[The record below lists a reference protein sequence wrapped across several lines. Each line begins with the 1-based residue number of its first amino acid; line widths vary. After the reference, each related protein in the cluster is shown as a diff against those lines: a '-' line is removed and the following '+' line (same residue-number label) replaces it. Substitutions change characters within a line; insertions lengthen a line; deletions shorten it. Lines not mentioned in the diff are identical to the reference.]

1 MSTRRDA
8 LFDRLPTSAGATA
21 RPTKR
26 AETAILGG
34 FARLAPHEP
43 SLWALALA
51 GLLLDIGL
59 TAYGLSLGLTELNP
73 VARDLMAA
81 YSPLG
86 AMVLLKSVALVVGG
100 LGWLVVPRV
109 ARAVVPACLAVPW
122 WIAVVINATLILSVV

>member
-8 LFDRLPTSAGATA
+8 LFDRLPTSAG
-21 RPTKR
+21 
-26 AETAILGG
+26 ETALPTERVEEVILDGCT
-34 FARLAPHEP
+34 RLAPHEP
-43 SLWALALA
+43 TLWAVALA

-73 VARDLMAA
+73 VARDLMTA

-100 LGWLVVPRV
+100 LGWLIVPCV

-122 WIAVVINATLILSVV
+122 WIAVTINATLILTVV

>member
-1 MSTRRDA
+1 MSTRRGPQ
-8 LFDRLPTSAGATA
+8 FDRLPASTGAVSLPA
-21 RPTKR
+21 RR
-26 AETAILGG
+26 IETAVLDGCT
-34 FARLAPHEP
+34 RLAPHEP
-43 SLWALALA
+43 TLWAVALA

-86 AMVLLKSVALVVGG
+86 AMVLLKTVALVVGG

-122 WIAVVINATLILSVV
+122 WIAVAINATLIFSVV

>member
-8 LFDRLPTSAGATA
+8 LFDRLPTAPGETALPTA
-21 RPTKR
+21 RV
-26 AETAILGG
+26 ETAILDGC
-34 FARLAPHEP
+34 ARLAPHEP
-43 SLWALALA
+43 TLWAVALA
-51 GLLLDIGL
+51 GLLLDIAL
-59 TAYGLSLGLTELNP
+59 TAYGLSVGLTELNP

-122 WIAVVINATLILSVV
+122 WIAVAVNATLILTIV

>member
-1 MSTRRDA
+1 MSTGRGP
-8 LFDRLPTSAGATA
+8 LFDRLPVSTGEVSLPVD
-21 RPTKR
+21 RL
-26 AETAILGG
+26 ETAVLDGCT
-34 FARLAPHEP
+34 RLAPHEP
-43 SLWALALA
+43 TLWAVALA

-86 AMVLLKSVALVVGG
+86 AMVLLKTVALVVGG

-122 WIAVVINATLILSVV
+122 WVAVAINATLIVSVV

>member
-8 LFDRLPTSAGATA
+8 LFDRLSTSPGEATL
-21 RPTKR
+21 PTKR
-26 AETAILGG
+26 VEASILDGCV
-34 FARLAPHEP
+34 RLGPHEP
-43 SLWALALA
+43 TLWALALA

-86 AMVLLKSVALVVGG
+86 AMVLLKSVALIVGG
-100 LGWLVVPRV
+100 LGWLIVPRV

-122 WIAVVINATLILSVV
+122 WTAVIINATLILSVV